1 MKKSKIIAAIM
12 AAAFAVALWDS
23 CVSAKIAEKSG
34 SQLWSENCQRCHNT
48 PPSSA
53 FADIQWDVVNTH
65 MRQRAM
71 MTQEETEKV
80 LEFLQSGE

>member
-1 MKKSKIIAAIM
+1 MEKSKIIAAIM
-12 AAAFAVALWDS
+12 GLAFALVIWDS
-23 CVSAKIAEKSG
+23 CVSAKVAEKSG

-53 FADIQWDVVNTH
+53 FADVQWDVVNTH

-71 MTQEETEKV
+71 MTQEEAEKIF
-80 LEFLQSGE
+80 EFLQSGE

>member
-1 MKKSKIIAAIM
+1 MKKSKIIAAIT
-12 AAAFAVALWDS
+12 ALAFAAVIWDS
-23 CVSAKIAEKSG
+23 CISAKIADKSG
-34 SQLWSENCQRCHNT
+34 SQLWSENCLRCHNT

-53 FADIQWDVVNTH
+53 FADVQWDVVNTH

-71 MTQEETEKV
+71 MTQEEADKI